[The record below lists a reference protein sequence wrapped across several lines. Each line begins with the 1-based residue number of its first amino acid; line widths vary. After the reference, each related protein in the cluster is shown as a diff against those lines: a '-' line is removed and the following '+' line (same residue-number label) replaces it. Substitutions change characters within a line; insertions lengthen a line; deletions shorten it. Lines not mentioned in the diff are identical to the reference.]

1 VNWSWPWVVIDAL
14 PGLAFLIL
22 GQVAWARRPGNRIG
36 PLMVAT
42 GFAWFVGTA
51 AVAIDPV
58 ASAIFSAFQ
67 GYYDPLLAWLVLAY
81 PTGRLIDRRSRLFV
95 GTFFGL
101 LLARTVFRFAVF
113 EPFQSYDFGN
123 PADIERYIANQTIR
137 VDGELAFRVAM
148 TVLAL
153 VLLGLVVARLR
164 RETNLGRRVAAPIL
178 VGGLAVATGIVVE
191 LIATLIDAR
200 SVEVRAFLYDATNYI
215 TSLSGAIVAVGFVV
229 GLRQSRIARG
239 NVADL
244 VLELGASPGPA
255 QLRDVLARALR
266 DPSLEVVYA
275 VPERGIFVDAA
286 GRIVALPEG
295 RPDRAVTRL
304 ERDGQ
309 AIAAL
314 IHEPAL
320 AEQVELVRSVAA
332 ATRLALENE
341 RLQAEVRAQLEEVRA
356 SRARIVDAGDAE
368 RRRVERDLHD
378 GAQQRLVTLALAL
391 QMSQARAGGAADP
404 ELVAL
409 LSKAGR
415 ELDLALG
422 ELRELARGIHPTLL
436 AESGLGAAIE
446 SLADRSPV
454 PVSVTVGEGRFDAGI
469 EATAYFVV
477 AEALTNVAK
486 YAAASKVCVD
496 VERRDDSLHVRI
508 RDDGAGG
515 ADASRGSG
523 LRGLADRVAAVG
535 GVLTV
540 ESPAGGGTTITAE
553 IPCA

>member
-1 VNWSWPWVVIDAL
+1 
-14 PGLAFLIL
+14 
-22 GQVAWARRPGNRIG
+22 
-36 PLMVAT
+36 
-42 GFAWFVGTA
+42 
-51 AVAIDPV
+51 
-58 ASAIFSAFQ
+58 
-67 GYYDPLLAWLVLAY
+67 
-81 PTGRLIDRRSRLFV
+81 
-95 GTFFGL
+95 
-101 LLARTVFRFAVF
+101 
-113 EPFQSYDFGN
+113 
-123 PADIERYIANQTIR
+123 
-137 VDGELAFRVAM
+137 M
-148 TVLAL
+148 TVLA
-153 VLLGLVVARLR
+153 VILLGLVAARLR

-178 VGGLAVATGIVVE
+178 IGGLAVATGIVAE
-191 LIATLIDAR
+191 LITMLIDAR
-200 SVEVRAFLYDATNYI
+200 SVEVRSFLYDATNYI
-215 TSLSGAIVAVGFVV
+215 TSLSGAVVAVGFVV

-255 QLRDVLARALR
+255 RLRDVLAKALR
-266 DPSLEVVYA
+266 DPSLQVVFA
-275 VPERGIFVDAA
+275 VPEKGVFVDAA

-304 ERDGQ
+304 ERDGET
-309 AIAAL
+309 IAAL

-356 SRARIVDAGDAE
+356 SRARIVAAGDAE

-404 ELVAL
+404 ELVDL
-409 LSKAGR
+409 LTKASR

-436 AESGLGAAIE
+436 AEAGLGAAIE

-454 PVSVTVGEGRFDAGI
+454 PVSVSVVEGRYDAGI

-486 YAAASKVCVD
+486 YAAASTVSVD
-496 VERRDDSLHVRI
+496 VERHGDTLQVRI

-535 GVLTV
+535 GVLRVDSPPGSGTTV
-540 ESPAGGGTTITAE
+540 EAE